1 MRLYLSHVAKD
12 LKFAS
17 ALRAELVKRGFE
29 VWNPEHDLAP
39 GSNWLKEAGRALE
52 RADGIVF
59 LLSDR
64 ALDSLFIQKEI
75 DYALTTRRFA
85 NRIYPVTIG
94 KGAAQIP
101 WILKEL
107 GVVRGAM
114 SSPRE
119 TAARIAAAAI
129 DSKPKRRP
137 KAQSSM
143 KAERPSGRQ

>member
-12 LKFAS
+12 LEFAS

-29 VWNPEHDLAP
+29 VWNPERELAP
-39 GSNWLKEAGRALE
+39 GSNWLKETGRALE

-64 ALDSLFIQKEI
+64 ALESPAIQKEI

-85 NRIYPVTIG
+85 NRVYPVAIG
-94 KGAAQIP
+94 KADAQIP

-107 GVVRGAM
+107 GIVRATP
-114 SSPRE
+114 SNPRE
-119 TAARIAAAAI
+119 TAARIAAAAGE
-129 DSKPKRRP
+129 R
-137 KAQSSM
+137 KAR
-143 KAERPSGRQ
+143 KAERVPGRP